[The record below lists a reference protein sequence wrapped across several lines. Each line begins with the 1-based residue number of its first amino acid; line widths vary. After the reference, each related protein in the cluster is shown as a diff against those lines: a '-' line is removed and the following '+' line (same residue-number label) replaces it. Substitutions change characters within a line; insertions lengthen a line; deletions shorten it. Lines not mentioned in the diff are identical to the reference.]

1 MRCKMF
7 KKVFATTG
15 NIRLNFY
22 EQLYFCFFSSW
33 RLFICPRYRVMV
45 RPKISMDILHCTYLG
60 YVFHLYSQTCRA
72 CFYSLK
78 VKNNY
83 QLYWSAINYPP
94 PSRHWFL
101 NVDKPYVVLA
111 PRLRKVTYSFF
122 MLFLCFQWAHAIV
135 PYTWRFI
142 NMSTDI
148 TCTQKLWQNVLFHCL
163 TLLPSFL
170 ALTWDHSLVKEDK
183 WNVDQTKQ
191 KRYANWSFHIA
202 IVLSL
207 YALIAQN
214 RLISSCCIIQRGFPT
229 SLYHFLIISRKKK
242 PWQKH
247 LSRMFGVIVNK
258 PNKNNLISTADDCSK
273 IASLKALIKTLK
285 PVIICG
291 KETVEHFNEMK

>member
-1 MRCKMF
+1 
-7 KKVFATTG
+7 
-15 NIRLNFY
+15 
-22 EQLYFCFFSSW
+22 
-33 RLFICPRYRVMV
+33 MV
-45 RPKISMDILHCTYLG
+45 RPKFPWTFYIALISVMFFTYTRKLAVR
-60 YVFHLYSQTCRA
+60 VFIRW
-72 CFYSLK
+72 K
-78 VKNNY
+78 WNY
-83 QLYWSAINYPP
+83 QLYWPAINYPP

-163 TLLPSFL
+163 TLLRLFL

-242 PWQKH
+242 TLTKTFITH
-247 LSRMFGVIVNK
+247 VRC
-258 PNKNNLISTADDCSK
+258 DCK
-273 IASLKALIKTLK
+273 QA
-285 PVIICG
+285 
-291 KETVEHFNEMK
+291 EQE